1 MMQGLISKAKELDT
15 NGKYAYKG
23 MLRVVEN
30 KFGIHY
36 PNEATKYVLDTFLE
50 CIDDQSFSQFL
61 QKCRIWTKEDLE
73 KIIPE
78 IWAECITLDGAC
90 EYLCYFY
97 DLEFWTWEDGIF
109 STDVPIDFE
118 DNRTKIN
125 FVGVQ
130 MECER
135 LKCMLDYEDKHGIPV
150 TANDLDIVAEIVAQY
165 GYDIRGDYDFETGD
179 DMLER
184 YQQVF
189 GGIE

>member
-1 MMQGLISKAKELDT
+1 MEPGLVKKAKELDIK
-15 NGKYAYKG
+15 GKYAYKG

-30 KFGIHY
+30 HFGIHY
-36 PNEATKYVLDTFLE
+36 PNDATTYVLDTFLE
-50 CIDDQSFSQFL
+50 CIDDKSFSQFL
-61 QKCRIWTKEDLE
+61 QQCRIWTKEDLA

-78 IWAECITLDGAC
+78 IWAECISLDGAC
-90 EYLCYFY
+90 KYLCHFY
-97 DLEFWTWEDGIF
+97 DLKFWSWEDGIL
-109 STDVPIDFE
+109 STDVPTDFE
-118 DNRTKIN
+118 DNRKKIN

-135 LKCMLDYEDKHGIPV
+135 LKCMLDYENKHDIPV
-150 TANDLDIVAEIVAQY
+150 TADDLNTVAEIIAEY